1 MRSYNFKK
9 GFVVLYA
16 SLIGGVVLAI
26 GLAILTITIKQ
37 LGLSSAGRE
46 SHKSFYVSDTAMECA
61 LYFNH
66 LDRVTVNASCSEGVG
81 VFADSLGLGT
91 LCTKNPAPSSGL
103 MCVGEELI
111 FEPVEID
118 GASYISRFSLGVEN
132 STDEIC
138 ADVTITKDGSTGL
151 TSFVSAGRN
160 TCRDTQNKYERSIQI
175 DF

>member
-1 MRSYNFKK
+1 MKSYNFKK

-46 SHKSFYVSDTAMECA
+46 SHRSFYVSDTAMECA
-61 LYFNH
+61 LYLNH

-81 VFADSLGLGT
+81 VFEDATSGGS
-91 LCTKNPAPSSGL
+91 LCTKSTPFVCA
-103 MCVGEELI
+103 GEEVV
-111 FEPVEID
+111 FELVPPNGSVYT
-118 GASYISRFSLGVEN
+118 SKFSLGVEG

-138 ADVTITKDGSTGL
+138 ADVTITKDGSTSL

>member
-1 MRSYNFKK
+1 MRTPNRQK

-46 SHKSFYVSDTAMECA
+46 SHRSFYVADTAMECA
-61 LYFNH
+61 LYLNH

-81 VFADSLGLGT
+81 VFADPISGGSV
-91 LCTKNPAPSSGL
+91 CTKTTPFVCA
-103 MCVGEELI
+103 GEDLL
-111 FEPVEID
+111 FEPVVLD
-118 GASYISRFSLGVEN
+118 GSLYISSFSLGAEN

-138 ADVTITKDGSTGL
+138 ADVTVTKDSSTGL
-151 TSFVSAGRN
+151 TSFVSSGRN
-160 TCRDTQNKYERSIQI
+160 TCRDTQNKFERSIQI

>member
-1 MRSYNFKK
+1 MKKHYKQK

-26 GLAILTITIKQ
+26 GMAILTITVKQ

-46 SHKSFYVSDTAMECA
+46 SHRSFYVADTAMECA
-61 LYFNH
+61 LYMNS
-66 LDRVTVNASCSEGVG
+66 LDRVTVNPSCSEGIG
-81 VFADSLGLGT
+81 VFADSVSGGT
-91 LCTKNPAPSSGL
+91 LCEKTPPGTKF
-103 MCVGEELI
+103 MCAGEELT
-111 FEPVEID
+111 FEPVVVD
-118 GASYISRFSLGVEN
+118 GTSYVSSFSLGVEN

-138 ADVTITKDGSTGL
+138 ADVTVTKDSSTGL
-151 TSFVSAGRN
+151 TSFVAAGRN